1 MNNQVINAIFERR
14 SHRAYQDTQL
24 TQEQLDTLLEAALAS
39 PSANNL
45 QPWHFSVVQN
55 RALLD
60 RINRA
65 IHEGA
70 MTLDENSHS
79 PRFMDAGFDVFYQAP
94 TVIFISSQSGGFKA
108 IDCGIA
114 VMSIAMAAQGLGLG
128 SVILGLPRLAF
139 TGKHR
144 QNLEQ
149 ALGFPE
155 GYTFT
160 IAIAL
165 GHPTDSKP
173 AHDRDH
179 SKIHIIR

>member
-1 MNNQVINAIFERR
+1 MNNQVIEAIFERR
-14 SHRAYQDTQL
+14 SHRAYSDTQL

-60 RINRA
+60 SINSATR
-65 IHEGA
+65 EGA
-70 MTLDENSHS
+70 MALDENLRS

-94 TVIFISSQSGGFKA
+94 TVIFISSPPGEGKA
-108 IDCGIA
+108 LDCGIA

-139 TGKHR
+139 AGDQK
-144 QNLEQ
+144 QNFER

-155 GYTFT
+155 GYSFT

-173 AHDRDH
+173 AHERDH
-179 SKIHIIR
+179 RKIHIIR

>member
-70 MTLDENSHS
+70 MTLDEN
-79 PRFMDAGFDVFYQAP
+79 
-94 TVIFISSQSGGFKA
+94 
-108 IDCGIA
+108 
-114 VMSIAMAAQGLGLG
+114 
-128 SVILGLPRLAF
+128 
-139 TGKHR
+139 
-144 QNLEQ
+144 
-149 ALGFPE
+149 
-155 GYTFT
+155 
-160 IAIAL
+160 
-165 GHPTDSKP
+165 
-173 AHDRDH
+173 
-179 SKIHIIR
+179 